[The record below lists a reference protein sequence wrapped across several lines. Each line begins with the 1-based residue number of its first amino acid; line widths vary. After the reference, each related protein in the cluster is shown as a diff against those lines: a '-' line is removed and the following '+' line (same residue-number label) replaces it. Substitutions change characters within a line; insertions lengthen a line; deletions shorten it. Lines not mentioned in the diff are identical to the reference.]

1 LPAHHQL
8 GSSLDAPW
16 SWEAEFDA
24 DLADLTQLILLAAR
38 PGQPPGS

>member
-8 GSSLDAPW
+8 GSRLDAPW

-24 DLADLTQLILLAAR
+24 DLADLTRLILLAAG
-38 PGQPPGS
+38 PGQPPGA